1 MTKWIKKYFQIIRRL
16 TPKRNLIFF
25 LLVFLT
31 LAISCP
37 AKAAPPSITAE
48 AAVLMDAKTGQLYFT
63 CSPWKRRPPASLT
76 KIMTA
81 LIALENDRL
90 DSIATVTPKAA
101 SIYAGSVLGLTAGDK
116 LTLENLIKAALI
128 ASANDSTVAIA
139 EHLAG
144 TEDCFIEMMN
154 IKAILLGALNTRFAN
169 TNGYTNPNH
178 YSTAFDLAQITRFA
192 LKNPKLAELVRTKE
206 AIVYWDNKKRQEII
220 SNTNMLVRTEAYP
233 GIDGVKTGT
242 TARAGNCLIA
252 SATKKERRL
261 IAVVLNC
268 QNRYLDAINLLNYG
282 FYQVKPVTFYRKGE
296 TVTHLE
302 VKEGA
307 KPKVAVLTAGPL
319 TVNLAKDDLSRVKKE
334 IKLTPDLLAP
344 VKTNQKVGEI
354 ILSLPGQE
362 LARVNLVAGQE
373 ILRKSWWQQIK
384 EKIKF

>member
-1 MTKWIKKYFQIIRRL
+1 MTGWIKKYFQIIRGL
-16 TPKRNLIFF
+16 APKRSLTFFLLIFF
-25 LLVFLT
+25 LTLT
-31 LAISCP
+31 VPSP
-37 AKAAPPSITAE
+37 AKAALPSITAE

-63 CSPWKRRPPASLT
+63 CNPRKRRPPASLT

-81 LIALENDRL
+81 LISLENGRL
-90 DSIATVTPKAA
+90 DSIATVTPRAA

-144 TEDCFIEMMN
+144 TEDYFLEMMN
-154 IKAILLGALNTRFAN
+154 TKAILIGALNTRFAN
-169 TNGYTNPNH
+169 TNGYTDPNH

-242 TARAGNCLIA
+242 TAKAGNCLIA
-252 SATKKERRL
+252 SATRDERRL
-261 IAVVLNC
+261 IAVVLNG
-268 QNRYLDAINLLNYG
+268 QNRYLDAINLLDYG

-296 TVTHLE
+296 TVTHLK

-307 KPKVAVLTAGPL
+307 KPEVAVLTAGPL
-319 TVNLAKDDLSRVKKE
+319 TVNLAEDDLPRLKKE
-334 IKLTPDLLAP
+334 VKLTPNLLAP
-344 VKTNQKVGEI
+344 VKAHQKIGEI
-354 ILSLPGQE
+354 ILSLPAQE
-362 LARVNLVAGQE
+362 LAQVDLVAGQE
-373 ILRKSWWQQIK
+373 ILPKSWWQKIN
-384 EKIKF
+384 EKI

>member
-1 MTKWIKKYFQIIRRL
+1 
-16 TPKRNLIFF
+16 
-25 LLVFLT
+25 
-31 LAISCP
+31 
-37 AKAAPPSITAE
+37 
-48 AAVLMDAKTGQLYFT
+48 
-63 CSPWKRRPPASLT
+63 
-76 KIMTA
+76 
-81 LIALENDRL
+81 
-90 DSIATVTPKAA
+90 
-101 SIYAGSVLGLTAGDK
+101 
-116 LTLENLIKAALI
+116 
-128 ASANDSTVAIA
+128 
-139 EHLAG
+139 
-144 TEDCFIEMMN
+144 
-154 IKAILLGALNTRFAN
+154 
-169 TNGYTNPNH
+169 
-178 YSTAFDLAQITRFA
+178 
-192 LKNPKLAELVRTKE
+192 
-206 AIVYWDNKKRQEII
+206 
-220 SNTNMLVRTEAYP
+220 
-233 GIDGVKTGT
+233 VKTGT